1 LRFLYFSFVEN
12 QKQIE
17 TGWDKTFGYRKNE
30 IVFIGQEMD
39 EQVIKADLDKCLST
53 AIEIAND
60 SWKKVSHDSWPVA
73 RVKHVD

>member
-1 LRFLYFSFVEN
+1 MKFY
-12 QKQIE
+12 KH
-17 TGWDKTFGYRKNE
+17 E

>member
-1 LRFLYFSFVEN
+1 MRFLYFSFVEN

-17 TGWDKTFGYRKNE
+17 TGWDKIFGYRKNE

-60 SWKKVSHDSWPVA
+60 SRKKVSHDSWPFA

>member
-1 LRFLYFSFVEN
+1 MRFLYFSFVEN

-17 TGWDKTFGYRKNE
+17 TGWDITFGYRKNE

-39 EQVIKADLDKCLST
+39 EQVIKADLDKSLST